1 MKIWAVMLACA
12 LMLSSASSVPLVL
25 QIPNRAGH
33 SRYSQPHTQ
42 CSQRL
47 DLLRK
52 ANQNLPDARTI
63 KHLQPRSHSDSF
75 PNPDSAFIH
84 RVKRSLKR
92 RGLFRSKT
100 DRKRPS
106 RDEREKGKGRAC
118 ALRQVQLKVSDLG
131 LGYRSQEEM
140 IFSYCSGVCVNS
152 LTNYDKILTS
162 LAGGAKNILRSS
174 PPTACCR
181 PVEYDDDLS
190 FLDDNLIYHTMERHS
205 ARKCGC
211 V

>member
-1 MKIWAVMLACA
+1 MKVWGVMLACA
-12 LMLSSASSVPLVL
+12 LTLSCVSSVPN
-25 QIPNRAGH
+25 PAG
-33 SRYSQPHTQ
+33 Q
-42 CSQRL
+42 CSQRPQ
-47 DLLRK
+47 DLQRK
-52 ANQNLPDARTI
+52 PY

-75 PNPDSAFIH
+75 PTPHSAFTH
-84 RVKRSLKR
+84 RPKRSSKR
-92 RGLFRSKT
+92 RGFLRNKM

-131 LGYRSQEEM
+131 LGYRSQEEL
-140 IFSYCSGVCVNS
+140 IFSYCSGACMNS
-152 LTNYDKILTS
+152 LTNYDKILTG
-162 LAGGAKNILRSS
+162 LASNGKNILRSS
-174 PPTACCR
+174 PPTVCCR

-190 FLDDNLIYHTMERHS
+190 FLDDNLIYHTMKRHS

>member
-1 MKIWAVMLACA
+1 MKIQGLMLACA
-12 LMLSSASSVPLVL
+12 LMLSCVSSVPN
-25 QIPNRAGH
+25 PSGH
-33 SRYSQPHTQ
+33 SHHSQAHSQ
-42 CSQRL
+42 CHQKPQDLQR
-47 DLLRK
+47 K
-52 ANQNLPDARTI
+52 PYKHLPDARTI

-75 PNPDSAFIH
+75 PTAHSAFTH
-84 RVKRSLKR
+84 RSKRSPKR
-92 RGLFRSKT
+92 RGFFRSKT
-100 DRKRPS
+100 DKKRPS

-118 ALRQVQLKVSDLG
+118 ALRHVQLKVSDLG
-131 LGYRSQEEM
+131 LGYRSQEEL
-140 IFSYCSGVCVNS
+140 IFSYCSGVCMNS

-162 LAGGAKNILRSS
+162 LSGSGKNILRSS

-181 PVEYDDDLS
+181 PVEFDDDLS